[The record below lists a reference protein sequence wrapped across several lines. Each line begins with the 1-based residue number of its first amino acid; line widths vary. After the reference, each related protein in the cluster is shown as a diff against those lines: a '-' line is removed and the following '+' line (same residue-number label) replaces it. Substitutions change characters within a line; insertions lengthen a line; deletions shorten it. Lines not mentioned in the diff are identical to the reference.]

1 MTEIRFETGVKAY
14 TLNDRCEIYFNPTD
28 SFFVES
34 LFNVFND
41 LDKKQDAYREEVE
54 KTADNVEVF
63 RIARKRDAEMREA
76 LDGVLGL
83 GVCKAVF
90 GDVNVYALAQGVP
103 LWANL
108 LLAIVEELDTAF
120 AREQKAVNPRIS
132 KYTKK
137 YHK

>member
-14 TLNDRCEIYFNPTD
+14 TLNDCCEICFNPTD
-28 SFFVES
+28 SFFVEK
-34 LFNVFND
+34 LFDVFND
-41 LDKKQDAYREEVE
+41 LDKKQEEYRAEVE
-54 KTADNVEVF
+54 RTADHREIF
-63 RIARKRDAEMREA
+63 RIARKRDAEMRDA
-76 LDGVLGL
+76 LDGILGL
-83 GVCKAVF
+83 GVCEAVF

-120 AREQKAVNPRIS
+120 AREQKAVNPRVA

>member
-14 TLNDRCEIYFNPTD
+14 TLNDCCEIYFNPTD
-28 SFFVES
+28 SFFVEK
-34 LFNVFND
+34 LFEVFDN
-41 LDKKQDAYREEVE
+41 LDRKQEEYRSEVE
-54 KTADNVEVF
+54 RTADHREVF
-63 RIARKRDAEMREA
+63 KIARKRDAEMREA

-120 AREQKAVNPRIS
+120 AREQKVVNPRVS